1 MKNMLHVLWILFF
14 KASRNIQGNHP
25 GTFELLK
32 IRVRVLS
39 KSQWMGGG
47 GGEGVKSILR
57 HFNIRYACSLNI
69 TVFMNINLFANS
81 EGNGNLGYNHNRK
94 E

>member
-1 MKNMLHVLWILFF
+1 MD
-14 KASRNIQGNHP
+14 
-25 GTFELLK
+25 
-32 IRVRVLS
+32 
-39 KSQWMGGG
+39 GGG